1 MNYGPE
7 TSSTLLAAMASG
19 IGDLVFLSEE
29 WIEEIR
35 KVLEWETSRR
45 ASQLADLGSFTI
57 CEVAVNAPAYLR
69 CGGRMAWNAV
79 FENATVSVNQG
90 ELPAQKCDLKVVG
103 DHSLMSNLARI
114 QYDNRDP
121 KIVAAAQSRLVK
133 VGRWQ
138 FEGSIPSHPALAQTL
153 RFTHDE
159 MARRTMPRFVWMSPE
174 WVMCTRHIVSTRA
187 LSEKYRNDLKDVEYT
202 FAEEFINPPRYAF
215 PDGKPAG
222 FWVRCDKGSITV
234 GSGSLPDHLQPANF
248 QNKGEYVPVIPVGRT
263 VEASMTE
270 EDRTEQRDYSRT
282 AFRHDADKGEKP
294 FFQQSFKGG
303 KPEMPPALAR
313 VMAVLH
319 DELSKRS
326 SGELPKDYSEV
337 RQQWSS
343 SPKFDR
349 DESYDPT
356 WLKYDE
362 LDIYGNSL
370 VR

>member
-1 MNYGPE
+1 MNYGTE

-29 WIEEIR
+29 WIDTIR
-35 KVLEWETSRR
+35 QVLEGETGRR
-45 ASQLADLGSFTI
+45 ADQLADLGSFTV
-57 CEVAVNAPAYLR
+57 CEVAVNAPTYLR
-69 CGGRMAWNAV
+69 CGGRLAWNAV
-79 FENATVSVNQG
+79 FENGKVSVNQG
-90 ELPAQKCDLKVVG
+90 ELPKQECDLKVVG

-121 KIVAAAQSRLVK
+121 NIVASAQNRLVK

-138 FEGSIPSHPALAQTL
+138 FEGSIPSHPALVQTL

-159 MARRTMPRFVWMSPE
+159 MAQRTMPRFVWMSPE

-187 LSEKYRNDLKDVEYT
+187 LSDKYRDGLKDVEYT

-215 PDGKPAG
+215 PNGKPAG
-222 FWVRCDKGSITV
+222 FWIRCDKGSITV

-248 QNKGEYVPVIPVGRT
+248 QNKGEYVPVVPVGRT

-270 EDRTEQRDYSRT
+270 DDRTDQRDYSRI
-282 AFRHDADKGEKP
+282 AFRHNADKGEKP
-294 FFQQSFKGG
+294 FFQQSFKED
-303 KPEMPPALAR
+303 KPQMPPALAR

-326 SGELPKDYSEV
+326 SGELPKDYADV
-337 RQQWSS
+337 REQWSS

-349 DESYDPT
+349 EENYDPT

-362 LDIYGNSL
+362 FDIYGNRL
-370 VR
+370 NQ